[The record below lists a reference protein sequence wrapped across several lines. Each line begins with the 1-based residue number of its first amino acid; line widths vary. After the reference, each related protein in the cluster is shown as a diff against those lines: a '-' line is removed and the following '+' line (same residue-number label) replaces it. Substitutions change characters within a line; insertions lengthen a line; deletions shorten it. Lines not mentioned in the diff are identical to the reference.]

1 VWYSIKTDEVRCC
14 KCFDAEAE
22 PLEAAG
28 GMRVSDTAEMTKQI
42 RWVKDQ
48 TSARDDI
55 AERLERIDEELESL
69 TDFQSKLAGA
79 QDKLVDFLKDMS
91 ASMVKLA
98 ASVEKIAEA
107 YDRFGAGISK
117 LAEIEQRRIEAAAA
131 PALPPIPAFPNSA
144 LADFGKD
151 EWPAS
156 LRRSRRVNRR

>member
-1 VWYSIKTDEVRCC
+1 MLQ
-14 KCFDAEAE
+14 CFDAEAE

-28 GMRVSDTAEMTKQI
+28 GLRMSDTAEMTKQI
-42 RWVKDQ
+42 RWFKDQ
-48 TSARDDI
+48 ASARDDI

-69 TDFQSKLAGA
+69 TDFRNKLAGA

-98 ASVEKIAEA
+98 ASVEKIADA

-131 PALPPIPAFPNSA
+131 PAQAPGPLAAMFEGLTPQAPPAKPKPKPKSKPE
-144 LADFGKD
+144 LKLVHKPPKP
-151 EWPAS
+151 ET
-156 LRRSRRVNRR
+156 